1 MKTTIM
7 RIALAAVA
15 AIVSLTVNAQDALV
29 ATLQH
34 GDNMQAFYGGNALK
48 QALEAAQTGD
58 VISLSPG
65 TFNATDITK
74 AITIQGAGYVQDAA
88 NNRYSTTINGT
99 TNIKLSTGEKGLTL
113 EGIILGTV
121 IFFNNVE
128 NMTFQKCKIG
138 TLYADRNEC
147 KTKNCTFDQCRIK
160 DFIPDLKSENLL
172 LKNCIISVFRGNS
185 EDATVLFDHCIYLQS
200 AENRYV
206 TATFK
211 NSIIRNYTY
220 YSWGISGTTSFFY
233 NNLFDKSTISNIDN
247 GNNNTLLSATDFKA
261 LFADGEFAYTDE
273 RSYELTA
280 AAAQQYLGD
289 DGTQVGIYGGDT
301 PFTDVP
307 SNPQITSRQIAT
319 KTDNDSKLSVK
330 ITVEAQK

>member
-1 MKTTIM
+1 MKKVK
-7 RIALAAVA
+7 RIALVAAA

-74 AITIQGAGYVQDAA
+74 AVTIQGAGYVQDVT
-88 NNRYSTTINGT
+88 NGRYCTMITGG
-99 TNIKLSTGEKGLTL
+99 KSTGVGGLYQMAIELLSNEKGLTI
-113 EGIILGTV
+113 EGVKMDSRTIIRVNGTYENV
-121 IFFNNVE
+121 IFK
-128 NMTFQKCKIG
+128 KCLLGSITMSEISKSW
-138 TLYADRNEC
+138 
-147 KTKNCTFDQCRIK
+147 TFDQCRIASLS
-160 DFIPDLKSENLL
+160 PGNKSQNLYL
-172 LKNCIISVFRGNS
+172 NNCIIQTLYGNS
-185 EDATVLFDHCIYLQS
+185 VDASVYINHCFIYTLSGGVTSNFKDSFIYSCSS
-200 AENRYV
+200 ASSASSFHNV
-206 TATFK
+206 
-211 NSIIRNYTY
+211 YTTQIP
-220 YSWGISGTTSFFY
+220 S
-233 NNLFDKSTISNIDN
+233 
-247 GNNNTLLSATDFKA
+247 NNNNNGLVQLNNSDFNA

-273 RSYELTA
+273 RTYELTA
-280 AAAQQYLGD
+280 AAAQHYLGD

-307 SNPQITSRQIAT
+307 TNPQITSRQIAT
-319 KTDNDSKLSVK
+319 KTDNDGKLSVK